1 MSKQR
6 LSLPILLILQVL
18 AVVIYPLSFFRRVP
32 QSIVLPPALLILL
45 GIALVS
51 MNAGGL
57 SLSAGRSSLIFV
69 QGVNL
74 VVRLMML
81 MPNAVDAEGAPDWF
95 WIVTQA
101 IAIALSVYSITRLEK
116 RPLKTLLFRPDAV
129 RSE

>member
-1 MSKQR
+1 MSHQR
-6 LSLPILLILQVL
+6 LPLIVLLVLQIL
-18 AVVIYPLSFFRRVP
+18 AVVLYPPAFFQRVP
-32 QSIVLPPALLILL
+32 QSIVLPPALLLL
-45 GIALVS
+45 MGIALVS
-51 MNAGGL
+51 MNVGGL

-81 MPNAVDAEGAPDWF
+81 MPNAVDAEGALDWF

-101 IAIALSVYSITRLEK
+101 VAIALSVYAITRLEK
-116 RPLKTLLFRPDAV
+116 RLLKTLLFKPKAA